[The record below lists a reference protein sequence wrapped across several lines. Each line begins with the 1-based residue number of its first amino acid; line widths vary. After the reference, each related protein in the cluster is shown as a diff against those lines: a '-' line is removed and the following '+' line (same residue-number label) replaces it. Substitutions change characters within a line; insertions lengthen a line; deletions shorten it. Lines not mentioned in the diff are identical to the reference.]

1 MDNWFTSLAS
11 QAAQLADQLTEQ
23 IVQTANEAQ
32 QTIERERERIQ
43 KENKSHLSSS
53 NKLPWETD
61 NEAKEIFSQGL
72 MESILALSLSENNF
86 LHEIPSLYEAH
97 LGTFDFNSF
106 VPTAMRVLEL
116 DGNLSRV
123 HAKLMPHMDEEV
135 FWRNYYKRI
144 TYLRLKSGIDTPTE
158 EQSKAFK
165 FTSDEEASII
175 YPPESVT
182 AAEVVQLKVN
192 RREPAQSPVK
202 PQDSTAA
209 AVASSS
215 SSRALSTAYGS
226 TESAVEIGIEE
237 QTRLKAQ
244 EDERKRKET
253 EDAVL
258 ADEVNAEL
266 DDLDEDFRLDDL
278 DDMAALDMEDLDEQD
293 LLDDILDDPDLQA
306 VK

>member
-23 IVQTANEAQ
+23 LVQTANEAQ

-43 KENKSHLSSS
+43 KENKSHSSTT

-86 LHEIPSLYEAH
+86 LHEIPSLYETH

-175 YPPESVT
+175 YHPESIT

-192 RREPAQSPVK
+192 RRETTQSPLK
-202 PQDSTAA
+202 PQDSTA

-215 SSRALSTAYGS
+215 SSGALSTNYGS
-226 TESAVEIGIEE
+226 IESAVEVDIVE
-237 QTRLKAQ
+237 QARIKAQ

-266 DDLDEDFRLDDL
+266 DDLDEDFQLDDL

-293 LLDDILDDPDLQA
+293 LLDDILDDPDLHA